1 MVFKIHALSFMSN
14 AFTAGQK
21 DSSFYM
27 KLEQFLTNVL
37 LLLKK
42 KKKNVA
48 HHELQATHQG
58 AQLQQSLGLLA
69 SISHNSLMVYLL
81 NTGMYDRI

>member
-1 MVFKIHALSFMSN
+1 MF
-14 AFTAGQK
+14 
-21 DSSFYM
+21 FY
-27 KLEQFLTNVL
+27 F
-37 LLLKK
+37 K